1 MGANSVG
8 GDDPDGDD
16 DQPLDF
22 TDPISISAGSGIN
35 GLSHDRSHSVS
46 FINPQTLTA
55 PPLPH
60 SPTTTSGSASDQTLV
75 NVTLTQG
82 MMSTYLQFLQVQ
94 TQTSKLKVD
103 YMRRREEREER
114 ESTQR
119 RELERLRIE
128 REAAEFEHNKQS
140 ANVKQKADRAIVRC
154 FRLFFFRRADVL
166 LFAGAVGESDR

>member
-1 MGANSVG
+1 
-8 GDDPDGDD
+8 
-16 DQPLDF
+16 
-22 TDPISISAGSGIN
+22 
-35 GLSHDRSHSVS
+35 
-46 FINPQTLTA
+46 
-55 PPLPH
+55 
-60 SPTTTSGSASDQTLV
+60 
-75 NVTLTQG
+75 
-82 MMSTYLQFLQVQ
+82 MSTYLQFLQVQ